1 MDFRISR
8 KRRIILIFAVAMMC
22 SLFLFVGVGC
32 GQKGND
38 SSSGTTDS
46 GLYDPSKEGNK
57 QSLSIDPVK
66 VIELGEEV
74 VLNVKSSNIESEL
87 YWRSSNE
94 NVATVTENG
103 KVTSRNVG
111 ETVITVYGGSLSAD
125 CRLTVTKTS
134 VAPVI
139 NLDTNEVVMN
149 VGSSY
154 NVNVTSVRVGD
165 KTVNAGSFVW
175 NGNDGSDAGII
186 SFKANNDGSRITIT
200 ADKAGETELYV
211 SCSYYNNIG
220 VSKVN
225 VKVVD
230 LTVIDITGLNY
241 TGDGVYEATG
251 YTTEYDK
258 LGYNYSV
265 ITPFELA
272 IYKNGKKIDATPE
285 FTVADTDIARIENNN
300 KIVGLREG
308 STTITCTYGGVTKIV
323 KYSCKRPTV
332 ELKAQTEG
340 AVDLYV
346 SDTFTVDQASAI
358 TENIEKVYFARK
370 GNEFSEIGSYAN
382 GKITI
387 RQNISS
393 AIIGDGTFK
402 LSSEN
407 IDFVFDGSIYTMVID
422 SAEKLNRLNRVSKA
436 QSAEM
441 DIYDGYYVLAADIDL
456 PADYVFDEVASGVT
470 PDGNN
475 GFIGVFD
482 GKAHKIN
489 GLNIKNGGMFAVTGE
504 NSVIKNVIFT
514 EASVTD
520 SGFISSGGAGTVK
533 NLYIEYKKITV
544 SKNYGKN
551 VGTVFVNGIYGAAS
565 VSNCVIYSH
574 IAEYNSADKTY
585 AKLFLLGGTNSSDS
599 VYENVLLT
607 FKTSVQNKAVTSLN
621 GKAYKN
627 ANDNYIS
634 STSQEELGEK
644 LTGFEKKWD
653 IDFWELDDNGCPKPV
668 TI

>member
-8 KRRIILIFAVAMMC
+8 KRRIILIFAVAMIC

-46 GLYDPSKEGNK
+46 GLYDPSKEGDK

-74 VLNVKSSNIESEL
+74 VLNVKSSNIKSEL

-139 NLDTNEVVMN
+139 NLDTNEIVMS

-175 NGNDGSDAGII
+175 NGTDGSDAGII

-220 VSKVN
+220 VSKVS

-258 LGYNYSV
+258 LGYNYSA

-332 ELKAQTEG
+332 ELKAQTDN

-370 GNEFSEIGSYAN
+370 GSEFSDIGSYAN

-407 IDFVFDGSIYTMVID
+407 IDYVFGGSIYTMVID
-422 SAEKLNRLNRVSKA
+422 SAEKLNRLNSVSKA
-436 QSAEM
+436 QSAET

-585 AKLFLLGGTNSSDS
+585 AKLFLLGGTNSPDS